1 MKDFLRNID
10 FISKEENLR
19 INKKNRY
26 ENVLGGII
34 SFFISA
40 FSVLITIYFFL
51 EMFYSQDPKII
62 TSKGLSD
69 ELNNYT
75 LSKDEIQFFI
85 SLEYSNATYYLDET
99 VYKVSGRFTEIKFIN
114 EKGKTNQ
121 VFKVKELQLIKCID
135 IYDKEEIFKQNLKFP
150 IQYFYCIKPEDRS
163 AIGGIWGSE
172 YFSKV
177 EVFVTKC
184 KNETLNSSDKP
195 CKPNDEIDGIIENGI
210 VSMYTSDHFI
220 DNLDI
225 ISPTKKILK
234 NNFDRISNKFKMNY
248 IITYS
253 TNYYNNDIGWILPK
267 YAVEKFPTIEDYKI
281 SQQFGNLD
289 NIIQVQIQTSPIK
302 YNYIRYF
309 IKIQDV
315 LTKIGGC
322 IKAFILIGYALNFL
336 NSYAFSIIDNVI
348 DNHFDHLSDEL
359 EDNFIKL
366 PHPEIIRKPVIY
378 EKDNKKKSS
387 KQEEPREEQNSE
399 QNLNNEREL
408 EIANKRSRKN
418 IVNNSKKF
426 FIFLFIIYL
435 FFI

>member
-19 INKKNRY
+19 IDKKNRY

-34 SFFISA
+34 SFFISV

-69 ELNNYT
+69 EQNNYT

-99 VYKVSGRFTEIKFIN
+99 VYKVSGRFTEINFIK
-114 EKGKTNQ
+114 EKGQTKQ
-121 VFKVKELQLIKCID
+121 VFKVKELQLKKCID
-135 IYDKEEIFKQNLKFP
+135 LYDKEEILKGNLKFP
-150 IQYFYCIKPEDRS
+150 IQYFYCIKPEDRA

-172 YFSKV
+172 YFAKV

-184 KNETLNSSDKP
+184 KNETNNPLDKP
-195 CKPNDEIDGIIENGI
+195 CKPIEEIDGIIENGI
-210 VSMYTSDHFI
+210 VSMYTSDYFI

-225 ISPTKKILK
+225 NSPTNKILK

-253 TNYYNNDIGWILPK
+253 TSNYNNDIGWILPK
-267 YAVEKFPTIEDYKI
+267 YSSEKFPTIEDYKI

-289 NIIQVQIQTSPIK
+289 NIVQIQMQTSPIK

-322 IKAFILIGYALNFL
+322 IKAFSLIGFALNYL

-348 DNHFDHLSDEL
+348 DNHFDHLSEEL
-359 EDNFIKL
+359 EDNFVRL
-366 PHPEIIRKPVIY
+366 PDPEVIRRGIFNEKGAINKSAKPGG
-378 EKDNKKKSS
+378 
-387 KQEEPREEQNSE
+387 PREEQNSE
-399 QNLNNEREL
+399 QNLNIDKNEL
-408 EIANKRSRKN
+408 ELAIAKKRSRKKL
-418 IVNNSKKF
+418 VNDSK
-426 FIFLFIIYL
+426 ISFLFFYL
-435 FFI
+435 